1 MARDEYTIETESA
14 SPARTGSIPRDLW
27 ATKRTLLVIVLPLVL
42 LPLPILSDATETKC
56 AYGLAVMA
64 VFWITE
70 SLPLAV
76 TALLPMV
83 VFPLFGVM
91 KATDVARNYIQETT
105 MFGFGGLTIAI
116 AVENC
121 RLHKRIALKTLTLVG
136 AQPRWLML
144 GFMVPTWFLSMWI
157 SNTATTAMMIPIVS
171 AVIDELRQIN
181 QRSRDGQVGN
191 GIEMEQGMTNGGYL
205 GDQVGTSFNDEAGAE
220 TIPEETCCRKANTT
234 QMNVPKNPPM
244 PFDPTDR
251 SHDSPEFTRLC
262 KGFCLCVAYAANV
275 GGTGSLSGSGPNLV
289 MQGQAEILFGK
300 YGLDSGVNFL
310 TWMIFA
316 LPGSVICVTLAWMW
330 LQTLF
335 LGKTSLLCCISTSR
349 GQEKVT
355 TVIKEEYEK
364 NSAKCPT
371 TRVIRAVS
379 TPVNVM
385 TWSRRLSPEMGF
397 NMINFA
403 EVGVLV
409 HFITLVLAWLTRNIP
424 YVGGWGQF
432 LPTGFVG
439 DSMAAILICVSLFVF
454 PSIRPSVFC
463 WRKSGNVMS
472 RSVPPLLTWDVLQ
485 NKFPWGVLLLIG
497 GGYALADACEK
508 SGLSQWIG
516 NQLAVFSFMDPSVM
530 NLVLTLLVA
539 AATEVTSNSA
549 TASLLLPI
557 MGNLAITLNMNPL
570 FLMFPCVIATSF
582 AFMLPVATP
591 PNAIVF
597 ANGYIKVA
605 DMAIAGL
612 GMNVVCVLV
621 LALATNTWGDAYF
634 DLFTLPPGF
643 PLNSTGAV
651 L

>member
-1 MARDEYTIETESA
+1 MARDNYTVETDIASA
-14 SPARTGSIPRDLW
+14 SRAGSISRDFW
-27 ATKRTLLVIVLPLVL
+27 AIKRTLLVVFLPLVL
-42 LPLPILSDATETKC
+42 LPLPILSDSTETKC
-56 AYGLAVMA
+56 AYGLALMA

-91 KATDVARNYIQETT
+91 KATDVAGNYIKETT

-144 GFMVPTWFLSMWI
+144 GFMLPTWFLSMWI
-157 SNTATTAMMIPIVS
+157 SNTATTAMMTPIVS

-181 QRSRDGQVGN
+181 QRSREGQVEN
-191 GIEMEQGMTNGGYL
+191 AIEMEQGMTNGGFVGDKVDNL
-205 GDQVGTSFNDEAGAE
+205 GDKVDTHINGEVSADTH
-220 TIPEETCCRKANTT
+220 PEETKASITG
-234 QMNVPKNPPM
+234 MNVTTPPPT

-251 SHDSPEFTRLC
+251 SHDSPEFSRLC

-275 GGTGSLSGSGPNLV
+275 GGTGSLSGSGPNLI
-289 MQGQAEILFGK
+289 MKGQADIIFEK

-316 LPGSVICVTLAWMW
+316 LPGSVICLTLAWMW

-335 LGKTSLLCCISTSR
+335 LGKKSLLCCMSKTGD
-349 GQEKVT
+349 GQKRVT
-355 TVIKEEYEK
+355 AVIKEEYQK
-364 NSAKCPT
+364 LGKIS
-371 TRVIRAVS
+371 
-379 TPVNVM
+379 
-385 TWSRRLSPEMGF
+385 
-397 NMINFA
+397 FA
-403 EVGVLV
+403 EAGVLV
-409 HFITLVLAWLTRNIP
+409 HFVTLVLAWLTRNIP
-424 YVGGWGQF
+424 YVGGWDQF
-432 LPTGFVG
+432 LPAGYVG
-439 DSMAAILICVSLFVF
+439 DSLAAILICVSLFVF
-454 PSIRPSVFC
+454 PSTRPSVFC
-463 WRKSGNVMS
+463 WRKSGAPS
-472 RSVPPLLTWDVLQ
+472 QSVTPLLTWNVVQ
-485 NKFPWGVLLLIG
+485 NRFPWGVLLLIG

-516 NQLAVFSFMDPSVM
+516 NQLTVFSSMDPSLM

-549 TASLLLPI
+549 TAALLLPI
-557 MGNLAITLNMNPL
+557 MGNLALSLDMNPL

-597 ANGYIKVA
+597 ANGYIKVS
-605 DMAIAGL
+605 DMAVAGL

-621 LALATNTWGDAYF
+621 LALATNTWADAYF
-634 DLFTLPPGF
+634 DLFTLPQGF
-643 PLNSTGAV
+643 PVNSSEAV
-651 L
+651 F

>member
-1 MARDEYTIETESA
+1 
-14 SPARTGSIPRDLW
+14 
-27 ATKRTLLVIVLPLVL
+27 
-42 LPLPILSDATETKC
+42 
-56 AYGLAVMA
+56 
-64 VFWITE
+64 
-70 SLPLAV
+70 
-76 TALLPMV
+76 
-83 VFPLFGVM
+83 
-91 KATDVARNYIQETT
+91 

-121 RLHKRIALKTLTLVG
+121 RLHKRIALRTLTLVG

-144 GFMVPTWFLSMWI
+144 GFMLPTWFLSMWI

-181 QRSRDGQVGN
+181 QRSGDGQVGN
-191 GIEMEQGMTNGGYL
+191 GINLEQGLTNGGYL
-205 GDQVGTSFNDEAGAE
+205 GDQVDTSFNEEDGAE
-220 TIPEETCCRKANTT
+220 TNPEETKVDNT
-234 QMNVPKNPPM
+234 QMNVPQPSPTSFN
-244 PFDPTDR
+244 PTDR

-275 GGTGSLSGSGPNLV
+275 GGTGSLSGSGPNLI

-316 LPGSVICVTLAWMW
+316 LPGSVICVMLAWMW

-335 LGKTSLLCCISTSR
+335 LGKTSLLCCISTPS
-349 GQEKVT
+349 GQEKVK
-355 TVIKEEYEK
+355 TVIREEYEK
-364 NSAKCPT
+364 LGKMS
-371 TRVIRAVS
+371 
-379 TPVNVM
+379 
-385 TWSRRLSPEMGF
+385 
-397 NMINFA
+397 FA
-403 EVGVLV
+403 ETGVLV

-439 DSMAAILICVSLFVF
+439 DSMAAVLICVSLFVF

-463 WRKSGNVMS
+463 WRRSGAMS
-472 RSVPPLLTWDVLQ
+472 ESVPPLLTWDVVQ
-485 NKFPWGVLLLIG
+485 NKFPWGVILLIG

-516 NQLAVFSFMDPSVM
+516 NQLTVFSFMDPSVM

-539 AATEVTSNSA
+539 AATEVTSNTA

-557 MGNLAITLNMNPL
+557 MGNLAASLNMNPL

-612 GMNVVCVLV
+612 GMNVMCVLV

-634 DLFTLPPGF
+634 DLFTLPSGF
-643 PLNSTGAV
+643 PLNSTEP
-651 L
+651 LL